1 MSKLG
6 MALALALAV
15 TASEPSR
22 CNCDPARPETLAAR
36 ECSLCREAERQ
47 PHQVEIFFLKDSNP
61 RKPNRWLALPRDHGG
76 GLHSL
81 ADLPR
86 QQRTRLWQAAI
97 EKARSLW
104 GDQWG
109 LAYNGDRVRTQCHAH
124 IHIGRLLKGVET
136 RKFVV
141 VNGPAQIPMPK
152 DGTGL
157 WIHPQGKKLHV
168 HLGEQTTETV
178 LFR

>member
-1 MSKLG
+1 MLKVG
-6 MALALALAV
+6 MALALALAG
-15 TASEPSR
+15 APSEPSR
-22 CNCDPARPETLAAR
+22 CNCDPARPETLQAR
-36 ECSLCREAERQ
+36 ECSLCREADKQ
-47 PHQVEIFFLKDSNP
+47 PPEVGIFFLKDNNP
-61 RKPNRWLALPRDHGG
+61 RKPNRWLALPRDHGS

-86 QQRTRLWQAAI
+86 QQRTRLWKAAI

-109 LAYNGDRVRTQCHAH
+109 VAYNGDRVRTQCHAH
-124 IHIGRLLKGVET
+124 IHIGRLLKGIET
-136 RKFVV
+136 RKFLL

-157 WIHPQGKKLHV
+157 WIHQQGNKLHV
-168 HLGEQTTETV
+168 HLGEQTAETV